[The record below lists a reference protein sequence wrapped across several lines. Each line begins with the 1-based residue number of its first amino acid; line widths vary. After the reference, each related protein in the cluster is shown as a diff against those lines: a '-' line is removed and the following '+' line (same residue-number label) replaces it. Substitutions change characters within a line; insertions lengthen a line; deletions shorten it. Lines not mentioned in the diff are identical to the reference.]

1 MPRPTAAQFAYGSAT
16 VVATTLALLL
26 LFRTESGVGVAA
38 VGTTA
43 LALGLLVALRLP
55 RPGHPTAGGAGRTAT
70 DRASAAARTHQ
81 ALEGIGARERVP
93 AARSSERPSARSSAR
108 TDEHSLRR

>member
-38 VGTTA
+38 VGATA

-55 RPGHPTAGGAGRTAT
+55 HPGHRTTEGAGRTAT
-70 DRASAAARTHQ
+70 GQASAAARTHH

-93 AARSSERPSARSSAR
+93 AARSSARPPDRSSTR

>member
-43 LALGLLVALRLP
+43 LILGLLVALRLP
-55 RPGHPTAGGAGRTAT
+55 HPGHRTAEAGRSTT
-70 DRASAAARTHQ
+70 DRASAAARTHH
-81 ALEGIGARERVP
+81 ALEGIGSRERVP
-93 AARSSERPSARSSAR
+93 SARPSARA
-108 TDEHSLRR
+108 DEHSLRR

>member
-38 VGTTA
+38 VGATA

-55 RPGHPTAGGAGRTAT
+55 LPGHRPAGGTA
-70 DRASAAARTHQ
+70 ASHAAARTHH

-93 AARSSERPSARSSAR
+93 AGRSSAR
-108 TDEHSLRR
+108 ADEHSLRR

>member
-16 VVATTLALLL
+16 VVVTTLALLL

-38 VGTTA
+38 VGTIA

-55 RPGHPTAGGAGRTAT
+55 LPRHRAADGAGQSAT
-70 DRASAAARTHQ
+70 DLASAAARTQH
-81 ALEGIGARERVP
+81 ALEGIGARERVT
-93 AARSSERPSARSSAR
+93 AGRSSAR
-108 TDEHSLRR
+108 ADEHSLRR

>member
-16 VVATTLALLL
+16 VVVTTLALLL
-26 LFRTESGVGVAA
+26 LFRTESGIGVAA

-43 LALGLLVALRLP
+43 LALGLLVAVRLP
-55 RPGHPTAGGAGRTAT
+55 LPRHRGAERAGQTAT
-70 DRASAAARTHQ
+70 AHAAARTHH

-93 AARSSERPSARSSAR
+93 AGRSSAPA
-108 TDEHSLRR
+108 DEHPLRR